1 MAGVGPNK
9 TTMDYIAAFIEDMR
23 SRNLSPDTIR
33 TYSWI
38 LRDFNNFMQDRENG
52 LLTITRDDLR
62 SYVDRMR
69 AKGLSHKSASLR
81 FGAICSLYEYLV
93 FEEIVDKNPAVPVRK
108 RYLQTYKSQR
118 GHTHQLISKEQAG
131 QIVQEMVDIRDKAL
145 TMLLF
150 KTGIRIKEL
159 IALDVDDIN
168 WKNFSITLKPTAK
181 RTNRIVFFDG
191 ETAEYLRRWLRIRDN
206 RTVDA
211 ERALFVSSS
220 RRLQRSAIHY
230 ALVKAATRI
239 GLHDATSPNMED
251 HFSAHCA
258 RHWFTTMLDRAGMKR
273 EHIETLRGDVG
284 KAAIDL
290 YIHNDLDEIR
300 KEYLRCIPRLGV

>member
-1 MAGVGPNK
+1 MDGVGLNK
-9 TTMDYIAAFIEDMR
+9 TTKEYISAFIEDMR
-23 SRNLSPDTIR
+23 SRSLSPDTIR

-38 LRDFNNFMQDRENG
+38 LHDFERFMHDRGNG
-52 LLTITRDDLR
+52 LLTISREDLR

-93 FEEIVDKNPAVPVRK
+93 FEEILDKNPAVLVRK
-108 RYLQTYKSQR
+108 RYLQTYKNQR
-118 GHTHQLISKEQAG
+118 GHTHQLISIEQAG

-150 KTGIRIKEL
+150 KTGIRMKEL
-159 IALDVDDIN
+159 LALDVDDIN
-168 WKNFSITLKPTAK
+168 WENFSITLKPTAK

-191 ETAEYLRRWLRIRDN
+191 ETAEYIRRWLRIRDK
-206 RTVDA
+206 RTADD
-211 ERALFVSSS
+211 ERALFVSNSG
-220 RRLQRSAIHY
+220 RLHKGAIHY

-239 GLHDATSPNMED
+239 GLHDPSSPNMED

-258 RHWFTTMLDRAGMKR
+258 RHWFTTMLDRANMKR

-284 KAAIDL
+284 KSAIDL
-290 YIHNDLDEIR
+290 YIHNDLEEIR
-300 KEYLRCIPRLGV
+300 KEYLRCIPKLGI